1 MNINEQ
7 KQEQRI
13 RSIYKNTHAPDA
25 VKNRTE
31 ETLKLLKQQ
40 NETVSAMQKKTG
52 RRKKPLSFK
61 KAAVL
66 AAAAILCIS
75 GTVFAAERIY
85 QMQIKKEKEYQA
97 NLQISSDE
105 ELPREVPETIL
116 SVNYIPEGFIENP
129 EKKHFYI
136 DPGQDE
142 AGYYTEGPW
151 LADQAD
157 PLTIFYVEDTE
168 PLTING
174 HDAVYVRTTY
184 HVSAVDPDWKNETVY
199 ILYEDINQ
207 IFSVS
212 SWGHADKDELLKMAE
227 NISLTPTGNMTA
239 ADELP
244 LWSEFVDAL
253 NEPREKG
260 DESASAEDDYY
271 FTEASEEQMAN
282 THQIGEKFKIHSFL
296 DADMTDIELE
306 ATVTDI
312 QTADDLSLLTK
323 EEAIPDYMAELI
335 GPDGKLISDTL
346 YYMKDGDGVSTM
358 PELVRTEE
366 TSLKLVYATVEFS
379 NPGTEAVHNAWFMVP
394 LIPIVKEGNTYK
406 IFNRADDT
414 CDYVENEHIGV
425 RYEMLYHDIS
435 GGQKHNNYIPEIKP
449 GESVTM
455 HLAWIVNEDEL
466 DKLYLDFRGDG
477 IFSEEGLKTGYVRIG
492 DRVN

>member
-253 NEPREKG
+253 
-260 DESASAEDDYY
+260 
-271 FTEASEEQMAN
+271 M
-282 THQIGEKFKIHSFL
+282 
-296 DADMTDIELE
+296 
-306 ATVTDI
+306 
-312 QTADDLSLLTK
+312 
-323 EEAIPDYMAELI
+323 
-335 GPDGKLISDTL
+335 
-346 YYMKDGDGVSTM
+346 
-358 PELVRTEE
+358 
-366 TSLKLVYATVEFS
+366 
-379 NPGTEAVHNAWFMVP
+379 
-394 LIPIVKEGNTYK
+394 
-406 IFNRADDT
+406 
-414 CDYVENEHIGV
+414 
-425 RYEMLYHDIS
+425 
-435 GGQKHNNYIPEIKP
+435 
-449 GESVTM
+449 
-455 HLAWIVNEDEL
+455 
-466 DKLYLDFRGDG
+466 
-477 IFSEEGLKTGYVRIG
+477 
-492 DRVN
+492 